1 MRRRP
6 GGDAVT
12 GAGSPFGDGVR
23 LAVGTL
29 SVLRVPPPRRVD
41 RDVAGVAMAVAPG
54 VGLVLA
60 LLLAVPAGVLA
71 HLGSAPLLLA
81 TVAVAGAAGLTRALH
96 LDGLADVADG
106 LGSGRSGEP
115 ALAIMKKSD
124 IGPFGVATLVLAL
137 LAQVAAAGTLLGRD
151 PVLGAVAVGLAL
163 VAGRVT
169 LPWLCTPS
177 WPAARGD
184 GLGATVAGAVSRS
197 RAAVAVALAL
207 GALAVATGVG
217 TAVAAPSDPARWLL
231 ALGLGVVA
239 GQGAAYLL
247 ARRCRRRFGG
257 VTGDVYGA
265 CVESAVTVTLVV
277 SALALG

>member
-1 MRRRP
+1 MNP
-6 GGDAVT
+6 P
-12 GAGSPFGDGVR
+12 SSGDGVR

-29 SVLRVPPPRRVD
+29 SVLRVPPPRHVD
-41 RDVAGVAMAVAPG
+41 RAVAGVAMTVAPG

-60 LLLAVPAGVLA
+60 LLVAVPVGVLA
-71 HLGSAPLLLA
+71 RLGSAPLLLA
-81 TVAVAGAAGLTRALH
+81 VLAVAGVAALTRALH

-124 IGPFGVATLVLAL
+124 IGPFGVATLLLAL
-137 LAQVAAAGTLLGRD
+137 LAQVAAIGTLLAHD
-151 PVLGAVAVGLAL
+151 AVLGAVALGVAV
-163 VAGRVT
+163 VAGRAT
-169 LPWLCTPS
+169 LPWLCTRS
-177 WPAARGD
+177 WSAARGD
-184 GLGATVAGAVSRS
+184 GLGATVAGAVTSTRAVLALATS
-197 RAAVAVALAL
+197 ATLVVVAAAAAVLL
-207 GALAVATGVG
+207 LDPF
-217 TAVAAPSDPARWLL
+217 APGRWLL

-239 GQGAAYLL
+239 GQAAAYLL

-277 SALALG
+277 AALALG

>member
-6 GGDAVT
+6 GGLAV
-12 GAGSPFGDGVR
+12 SSLVGDGLR

-29 SVLRVPPPRRVD
+29 SVLRVPPPRHVD
-41 RDVAGVAMAVAPG
+41 RAVAGVAMAVAPG

-60 LLLAVPAGVLA
+60 LLVAVPVGVLA

-81 TVAVAGAAGLTRALH
+81 VLAVAGTAALTRALH

-115 ALAIMKKSD
+115 ALTIMKKSD
-124 IGPFGVATLVLAL
+124 IGPFGVATLLLAL
-137 LAQVAAAGTLLGRD
+137 LAQVVAAGTLLARD
-151 PVLGAVAVGLAL
+151 AVLGAVALGVAV
-163 VAGRVT
+163 VAGRTV
-169 LPWLCTPS
+169 LPWLCTPA
-177 WPAARGD
+177 WLAARGD
-184 GLGATVAGAVSRS
+184 GLGATVAGAVSGARAILAVTVTLVVV
-197 RAAVAVALAL
+197 AAVVGAAALTTDPLDPARWILALAL
-207 GALAVATGVG
+207 GVL
-217 TAVAAPSDPARWLL
+217 
-231 ALGLGVVA
+231 A
-239 GQGAAYLL
+239 GQAAAYLL

-277 SALALG
+277 TALALG

>member
-1 MRRRP
+1 VSP
-6 GGDAVT
+6 
-12 GAGSPFGDGVR
+12 AGTSTGDGVR

-41 RDVAGVAMAVAPG
+41 RAVAGIAMAVAPG

-60 LLLAVPAGVLA
+60 LLLAVPVGVLA

-81 TVAVAGAAGLTRALH
+81 VLAIAGAAALTRALH

-137 LAQVAAAGTLLGRD
+137 LAQVAAAATLLAHD
-151 PVLGAVAVGLAL
+151 AVLGALALAVAV
-163 VAGRVT
+163 VAGRGT
-169 LPWLCTPS
+169 LPWLCTPA

-184 GLGATVAGAVSRS
+184 GLGATVAGAVLGS
-197 RAAVAVALAL
+197 RAVLALA
-207 GALAVATGVG
+207 ATAAVLG
-217 TAVAAPSDPARWLL
+217 TAAGAALLLADPLEPGRWLL

-239 GQGAAYLL
+239 GQAAAYLL